1 MSSLTLGTIASWISP
16 KDQSAVVAVWNA
28 LRNAGLDP
36 AIMKEMSPIVAF
48 NRAMKDMSKQ
58 RIIRRVERKKN
69 IERFQFTREF
79 LDSGE
84 LRYTKECDVVLDKAT
99 GAVTSENLEIQNAAQ
114 KLLNDHRAVRDSA
127 DITRMIQRIF
137 KLSKGDLVPIRQ
149 QGGCYFVPE
158 SNTAILTQVRA
169 VLKELKGELR
179 EWSISGASPE
189 TRATVAVD
197 MSQYM
202 FGLIDD
208 LEAKCGTINEETRPD
223 VLERRF
229 EEIALISSKL
239 DANHSLMENFATLIR
254 DKLTAAAVALECAAS
269 GQPVPV
275 VPVTEDF
282 ITN

>member
-1 MSSLTLGTIASWISP
+1 MISLTLGTIASWISP
-16 KDQSAVVAVWNA
+16 KDQSEVVAVWNA

-99 GAVTSENLEIQNAAQ
+99 GAVTSENFEIQSAAQ
-114 KLLNDHRAVRDSA
+114 KLLNDHRSVRDSA

-158 SNTAILTQVRA
+158 SNTDILTKVRA

-179 EWSISGASPE
+179 EWSISSASPE

-202 FGLIDD
+202 FGLIED
-208 LEAKCGTINEETRPD
+208 LEAKCKTINEETRPD

-254 DKLTAAAVALECAAS
+254 DKLNGAAVALECAAV

-275 VPVTEDF
+275 TPMSLPNGD
-282 ITN
+282 